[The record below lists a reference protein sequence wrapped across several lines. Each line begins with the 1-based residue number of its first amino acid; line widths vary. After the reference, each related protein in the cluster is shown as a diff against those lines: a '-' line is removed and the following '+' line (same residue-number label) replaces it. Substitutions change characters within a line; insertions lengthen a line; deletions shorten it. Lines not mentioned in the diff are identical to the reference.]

1 MLRARDLSFGF
12 GGRALGAG
20 LTFDLAAGEV
30 LCLLGPNGSGKT
42 TLLRTLLGLAAP
54 LAGRV
59 EREAV
64 AGYVPQQQGDY
75 FAFTVREM
83 VAMGRARHVA
93 LFSAPS
99 RADAEAV
106 ERALD
111 ALDIR
116 PLAERP
122 ITELSSGERQLALL
136 ARALAQD
143 PGVLIMDEPTASL
156 DFGNQARVLEHAAAL
171 AARGLAVV
179 FSSHDPGHAF
189 AYAHRV
195 LLLDTRGLAV
205 GRVADLLSEEALERL
220 YGVPMRVV
228 ELGDGRRA
236 CLPGRRAVT

>member
-1 MLRARDLSFGF
+1 MLRARELSFGH
-12 GGRALGAG
+12 GGRSLGAG
-20 LTFDLAAGEV
+20 LTLDLAAGEV

-59 EREAV
+59 ERDAV

-106 ERALD
+106 ERALG
-111 ALDIR
+111 ALGIAH
-116 PLAERP
+116 LAERP

-136 ARALAQD
+136 GRALAQD
-143 PGVLIMDEPTASL
+143 PGVLVMDEPTASL
-156 DFGNQARVLEHAAAL
+156 DFGNQARVLEHAAML

-195 LLLDTRGLAV
+195 LLLAARGLAV

-228 ELGDGRRA
+228 ALGDGRRA
-236 CLPGRRAVT
+236 CLPGWPAVK